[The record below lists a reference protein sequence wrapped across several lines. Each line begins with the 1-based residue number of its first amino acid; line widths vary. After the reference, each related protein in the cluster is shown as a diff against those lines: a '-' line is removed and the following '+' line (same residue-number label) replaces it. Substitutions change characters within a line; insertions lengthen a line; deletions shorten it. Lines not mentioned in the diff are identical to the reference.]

1 MVIRTVISITEDD
14 KEWLDRTSARRGVP
28 MTEVVRDAIRR
39 LRATSAMDAP
49 DLDELLE
56 RTRGLWTG
64 PDGLAWQDQMRDDW

>member
-1 MVIRTVISITEDD
+1 MAGSNGGA
-14 KEWLDRTSARRGVP
+14 ARRGVP

-49 DLDELLE
+49 DLAELLE